1 MPTSSACG
9 STSQPMGEGRLTGLV
24 QPDRRSCGAAVVVA
38 THLLTTPPGAGV
50 TKGWFRTEVLAVH
63 RQLTSVVDARGRWQ
77 LPWPRALG
85 TPPWA
90 VARHLTEVTGDRHRT
105 VLVRDRPAAFD
116 RVLRATWDGRP
127 VPVYVGNRWL
137 PRHVVLVTGVGPE
150 ETLRCYD
157 PARGVVATVTR
168 REFGTARLGLSGWD
182 RPWFV
187 VLPRRT

>member
-1 MPTSSACG
+1 
-9 STSQPMGEGRLTGLV
+9 MGEERLVGLV

-38 THLLTTPPGAGV
+38 ARMLAHPSGAGADGS
-50 TKGWFRTEVLAVH
+50 KAGFRAEVLAVH
-63 RQLTSVVDARGRWQ
+63 RQLTSVVDAGGRWQ

-90 VARHLTEVTGDRHRT
+90 VARHLSGVTGVRHRT
-105 VLVRDRPAAFD
+105 VVVRGRRAAFD
-116 RVLRATWDGRP
+116 RVLRAARDGAP
-127 VPVYVGNRWL
+127 VPVYVGNVWL
-137 PRHVVLVTGVGPE
+137 PRHVVLATGAGPQA
-150 ETLRCYD
+150 TLRCYD

-187 VLPRRT
+187 VLPVRK

>member
-1 MPTSSACG
+1 
-9 STSQPMGEGRLTGLV
+9 MGEGRLTGLV

-38 THLLTTPPGAGV
+38 ARMLTAPPEAGAHGS
-50 TKGWFRTEVLAVH
+50 KAWFRTEVLAVH
-63 RQLTSVVDARGRWQ
+63 RQLTSVVDAGGRWQ

-90 VARHLTEVTGDRHRT
+90 VARHLSGLTGDRHDT
-105 VLVRDRPAAFD
+105 VLVRDRRAAFD
-116 RVLRATWDGRP
+116 RVLRATRDGRP

-137 PRHVVLVTGVGPE
+137 PRHVVLGTGIGPE
-150 ETLRCYD
+150 GTLRCYD

-168 REFGTARLGLSGWD
+168 REFGAARLGLSGWD

-187 VLPRRT
+187 VLSRPRP

>member
-1 MPTSSACG
+1 
-9 STSQPMGEGRLTGLV
+9 MGEERLTGLV

-38 THLLTTPPGAGV
+38 THLLTAPPEARADA
-50 TKGWFRTEVLAVH
+50 TRGWFRSEVLAVH
-63 RQLTSVVDARGRWQ
+63 RQLTSVVDAGGRWQ

-90 VARHLTEVTGDRHRT
+90 VARHLTGVTGDRHRT
-105 VLVRDRPAAFD
+105 VLVRDRRAAFD
-116 RVLRATWDGRP
+116 RVLLATGDGRP
-127 VPVYVGNRWL
+127 VPLYVGNRWL

-150 ETLRCYD
+150 DTLRCYD
-157 PARGVVATVTR
+157 PGRGVVATVTR

-187 VLPRRT
+187 VLPHRH

>member
-1 MPTSSACG
+1 
-9 STSQPMGEGRLTGLV
+9 MGEGRLTGLV

-38 THLLTTPPGAGV
+38 THLLTTPPEAPADV
-50 TKGWFRTEVLAVH
+50 AKAWFRTEVLAVH
-63 RQLTSVVDARGRWQ
+63 RQLTSVVDAGGRWQ
-77 LPWPRALG
+77 LPWLRALG

-90 VARHLTEVTGDRHRT
+90 VARYLSGVTGDRYRT
-105 VLVRDRPAAFD
+105 VLLCDRRSAFD
-116 RVLRATWDGRP
+116 RVLRAARDGRP

-150 ETLRCYD
+150 GTLRCYD

-168 REFGTARLGLSGWD
+168 REFGTAELGLSGWD

-187 VLPRRT
+187 VLPATHERGDPPG